1 MNTLDSRSHTER
13 VLATLGGLPATD
25 ALQVLNTAM
34 GKVLA
39 GIERA
44 PDIAAPQAVSP
55 LLASLMQRT
64 QGGHS
69 RIDSD
74 PELLAFILGLPAHLT
89 YPQIEAA
96 CRAKFGAERAPS
108 KSAVHRFVQRLRYPN
123 DKGETA

>member
-1 MNTLDSRSHTER
+1 MNARNSHSHTER
-13 VLATLGGLPATD
+13 VLATLGDLPAAD

-55 LLASLMQRT
+55 LLASLMQRS

-69 RIDSD
+69 RIDGD

-96 CRAKFGAERAPS
+96 CRARFGAERAPS
-108 KSAVHRFVQRLRYPN
+108 KSAIHRFVQRLKHPN
-123 DKGETA
+123 GKKE

>member
-1 MNTLDSRSHTER
+1 MNALDSRSHTER
-13 VLATLGGLPATD
+13 VLATLGNLPAAD

-34 GKVLA
+34 GEVLA
-39 GIERA
+39 GINCA

-96 CRAKFGAERAPS
+96 CRANFGAERAPS
-108 KSAVHRFVQRLRYPN
+108 KSAIHRFVQRLKHPN
-123 DKGETA
+123 GNKE